1 MKNIFHSEAIDFFE
15 NGEQVFIKVSQI
27 GLTTIQINHI
37 LKALPQIKITKFTEM
52 MTALKTADQAPVCI
66 GEKKPRLEIEISKDE
81 MQVYVKFNLSKQ
93 EWEQSNNELIKEV
106 YEALADH
113 QVTAGIQHEVLHR
126 DCCANEKILIAKG
139 IEPIPGEDAKC
150 RYYETSGKMPKLNEK
165 GQADHYELG
174 LIHNVQ
180 KDDWLGEKILPTHGV
195 DGMTVKGNR
204 VPSRSGR
211 DMKLKY
217 DPVTVVERYEVDRF
231 VLRAKINGAVHIK
244 NDKIAV
250 ENHLIVHGDVDY
262 ETGNIYFDGD
272 VTVLGTVQDK
282 FTVEATG
289 KIVIKG
295 ASGVGAVDRIESKE
309 ESVHILG
316 GMNGKYEG
324 RILAKK
330 AIYLK
335 FVNEG
340 YLEAGELINVQ
351 LYAFDSVLKADKV
364 FIDPQKGKVV
374 GGEIY
379 AKHCVVSGSIGNALE
394 RQTHISIEGFERGD
408 MKAQLA
414 VLKRKHQEAVG
425 GINRMKRKLE
435 IFEENLERL
444 DQRAVNTYHYLIEN
458 YDVLNEELEVL
469 TTQIE
474 KVETILKIRG
484 EAELRVYQS
493 VYPKTMMALK
503 RLNRRI
509 VETMTCSFY
518 VQDNQIHIY
527 E

>member
-15 NGEQVFIKVSQI
+15 YREQVFIRVSQS
-27 GLTTIQINHI
+27 GLTINQINQMI
-37 LKALPQIKITKFTEM
+37 KALPQIKVTKFSELM
-52 MTALKTADQAPVCI
+52 SALKAADQIPVCI

-81 MQVYVKFNLSKQ
+81 MCAFVRFNLSER
-93 EWEQSNNELIKEV
+93 EWQQSGDTLVKEV
-106 YEALADH
+106 YEALLAN
-113 QVTAGIQHEVLHR
+113 QVTVGIQHEVLHH
-126 DCCANEKILIAKG
+126 DCRANEKILIAKG

-150 RYYETSGKMPKLNEK
+150 RYYETSEKMPKLNEK

-180 KDDWLGEKILPTHGV
+180 QDDWLGEKTLPTHGV

-204 VPSRSGR
+204 VPSRAGR
-211 DMKLKY
+211 DVKLKY
-217 DPVTVVERYEVDRF
+217 DPVTVIERYEVDRF
-231 VLRAKINGAVHIK
+231 VLRAKINGAVHVK

-250 ENHLIVHGDVDY
+250 ENHLIIHGDVDY

-272 VTVLGTVQDK
+272 VTILGTVQDK

-289 KIVIKG
+289 KIVVKG
-295 ASGVGAVDRIESKE
+295 ASGVGAVERIESKE
-309 ESVHILG
+309 DSVHILG

-324 RILAKK
+324 RIAAKK

-340 YLEAGELINVQ
+340 CLEAGELINIQ
-351 LYAFDSVLKADKV
+351 LYAFDSVLRADKV
-364 FIDPQKGKVV
+364 FIDPHKGKVV

-394 RQTHISIEGFERGD
+394 RQTHISIEGFERDD
-408 MKAQLA
+408 MKAKLA
-414 VLKRKHQEAVG
+414 VLKRKYQEAAS

-435 IFEENLERL
+435 IFEENIERL
-444 DQRAVNTYHYLIEN
+444 DQRAVNTYHYLTEN
-458 YDVLNEELEVL
+458 YDVLNEELDVL

-474 KVETILKIRG
+474 KIEAILKIRG